1 MRRFIAGGLLLLMTS
16 TPALAQEAT
25 PRLGRP
31 PQQAITA
38 DMRAAMEEFQKQRG
52 VPISGPFEP
61 MLWSPEAMIRAASM
75 GTYLRYKSVYPQN
88 LSEFVILIAARSW
101 SQQYE
106 WSVHYPI
113 ALKAGVSREIADA
126 IMEGRRPQQMS
137 EEQEMLYDF
146 TTELIQNKFV
156 SDATYNRVR
165 AKFGEKGVIDATTI
179 TGYYTLLAMVLN
191 VARTPPDPGVP
202 LLPALP
208 R

>member
-1 MRRFIAGGLLLLMTS
+1 MRRIVAGGLLLVMTA
-16 TPALAQEAT
+16 TPAFAQQAT

-31 PQQAITA
+31 PQDTITA
-38 DMRAAMEEFQKQRG
+38 DQRAAMEEFQKQRG

-61 MLWSPEAMIRAASM
+61 MLWSPDAMIRAASM
-75 GTYLRYKSVYPQN
+75 GTYLRYKSVYPQS
-88 LSEFVILIAARSW
+88 LSEFVILLAARSW

-113 ALKAGVSREIADA
+113 ALKAGVSKEIADA
-126 IMEGRRPQQMS
+126 IAEGRRPVRMS
-137 EEQEMLYDF
+137 EEQDMLYDF
-146 TTELIQNKFV
+146 TTELIQNKYV

-165 AKFGEKGVIDATTI
+165 ARFGEKGVIDAVAI

-191 VARTPPDPGVP
+191 VSRTPPDAGVP
-202 LLPALP
+202 LLPPMP

>member
-1 MRRFIAGGLLLLMTS
+1 MRRFIAGGLLLVMIS
-16 TPALAQEAT
+16 TPVFAQNA

-31 PQQAITA
+31 PQDKVTA
-38 DMRAAMEEFQKQRG
+38 EMRAAMEEFQKQRG
-52 VPISGPFEP
+52 LPISGPFEP

-113 ALKAGVSREIADA
+113 ALKAGVSKEIADA
-126 IMEGRRPQQMS
+126 IMEGRRPQKMS
-137 EEQEMLYDF
+137 EEQDMLYDF

-156 SDATYNRVR
+156 SDATYHRVL
-165 AKFGEKGVIDATTI
+165 AKFGEKGVIDAISI

>member
-1 MRRFIAGGLLLLMTS
+1 MRRIIAGGLLIAMTS
-16 TPALAQEAT
+16 TPALAQQGT

-31 PQQAITA
+31 PQEKITA
-38 DMRAAMEEFQKQRG
+38 EQRAAMEEFQKQRG

-113 ALKAGVSREIADA
+113 ALKAGVSKEIADA
-126 IMEGRRPQQMS
+126 ISEGRRPQRMS
-137 EEQEMLYDF
+137 DEQDMLYDF

-156 SDATYNRVR
+156 SDATYNRVLT
-165 AKFGEKGVIDATTI
+165 KFGEKGVIDAVAI

-191 VARTPPDPGVP
+191 TARTPPDPGVP

>member
-1 MRRFIAGGLLLLMTS
+1 MRRFIAGGLLLAMTS
-16 TPALAQEAT
+16 TPLFAQQPT

-31 PQQAITA
+31 PQETLTA
-38 DMRAAMEEFQKQRG
+38 EQKAAMEEFQKQRG
-52 VPISGPFEP
+52 LPISGPFEP
-61 MLWSPEAMIRAASM
+61 MLWSPEAMIRAASL
-75 GTYLRYKSVYPQN
+75 GTYLRYKSVYPQD
-88 LSEFVILIAARSW
+88 LSELIILIAGRSW

-113 ALKAGVSREIADA
+113 ALKAGVSKAIAEA
-126 IMEGRRPQQMS
+126 IAEGRRPAGMS
-137 EEQEMLYDF
+137 ADQEMLYDF
-146 TTELIQNKFV
+146 TTELVQNKSV
-156 SDATYNRVR
+156 SDSTYARVLKR
-165 AKFGEKGVIDATTI
+165 FGEKGVIDAVSI

>member
-1 MRRFIAGGLLLLMTS
+1 MRRFIAGGLLLAMTS
-16 TPALAQEAT
+16 TPLFAQQAA

-31 PQQAITA
+31 PQETLTA
-38 DMRAAMEEFQKQRG
+38 EQKAAMEEFQKQRG
-52 VPISGPFEP
+52 LPISGPFEP

-75 GTYLRYKSVYPQN
+75 GTYLRYKSVYPQD
-88 LSEFVILIAARSW
+88 LSELIILIAARSW

-113 ALKAGVSREIADA
+113 ALKAGVSTAIAVA
-126 IMEGRRPQQMS
+126 IAEGHRPTGMS
-137 EEQEMLYDF
+137 ADQEMLYDF
-146 TTELIQNKFV
+146 TMELVQNKSV
-156 SDATYNRVR
+156 SDSTYARVLKR
-165 AKFGEKGVIDATTI
+165 FGEKGVIDAVSI

-202 LLPALP
+202 LLPPLP